1 MTVSYDQL
9 VWCEASPGLW
19 QRAVD
24 EVERFYAA
32 LTKLYEGSGRNFFAM
47 TGHISLEVGTAGS
60 HSREDVERRI
70 EDAVRKGWVA
80 LRYDHPTIASRV
92 VQDPGTG
99 KFSKIYRT
107 SKTDVQRDQWLE
119 NTVKVVSKGQTGMER
134 ANSDPPV
141 PGLPTLFII
150 RPPPSSTCSRVVR
163 RDLVLRSPH
172 DIVDGIGTLYLF
184 GNLLDHVS
192 SCECAAGAYQAQL
205 RRLSDNA
212 AQNAA
217 AAEGDESL
225 TVLGIPFKPGA
236 TLPGKH
242 QRIAVTFSK
251 EQTSRLL
258 AACKAAAAT
267 VTHIF
272 HAATAIVVRDIQERP
287 PTTSRVRYVNYI
299 LKNERA
305 SCVEPYNTSKHA
317 VAAYHSVSGKS
328 LTVDMAWPGAG
339 DSDASQE
346 SGRKKEFLGAVQ
358 IMKDFYD
365 EVRNDSEHYALVP
378 SIFAAGTPALPS
390 PATGPPP
397 VPPPKTKPSVSISS
411 IGRIDP
417 IIKPTLGD
425 FEVYSPWVT
434 GEELGNGLGLF
445 LGTYRGELCLSAAYN
460 DAWHDEE
467 EVFGFLKHCEHV
479 VFRGLS
485 IG

>member
-1 MTVSYDQL
+1 
-9 VWCEASPGLW
+9 
-19 QRAVD
+19 
-24 EVERFYAA
+24 
-32 LTKLYEGSGRNFFAM
+32 M

-60 HSREDVERRI
+60 HSREDIERRI

-92 VQDPGTG
+92 VQDPETG

-107 SKTDVQRDQWLE
+107 SKTDAQRDQWLE
-119 NTVKVVSKGQTGMER
+119 NTVKVVSTGQTGMEW

-141 PGLPTLFII
+141 PDLPTLFII
-150 RPPPSSTCSRVVR
+150 RPPPSSTGSRVVR

-172 DIVDGIGTLYLF
+172 DIIDGIGTLYLF

-192 SCECAAGAYQAQL
+192 RSFAEGNSYQLPVLDGSEASNLSPPFRTAANVPPTLTEAQQ

-212 AQNAA
+212 VQNAA

-242 QRIAVTFSK
+242 QRIALTFSK

-267 VTHIF
+267 VTHVF

-287 PTTSRVRYVNYI
+287 PTTSCVRYVNYI

-305 SCVEPYNTSKHA
+305 NCVEPYNTSKHA
-317 VAAYHSVSGKS
+317 VAVYHSVSGKS
-328 LTVDMAWPGAG
+328 LTVDMAWPGAD

-346 SGRKKEFLGAVQ
+346 SGRKKEFLDAVQ

-390 PATGPPP
+390 PTTGPPP

-411 IGRIDP
+411 MGRIDP
-417 IIKPTLGD
+417 VIKPTLGD
-425 FEVYSPWVT
+425 IEAYNPWVT

-460 DAWHDEE
+460 DVWHDEE
-467 EVFGFLKHCEHV
+467 EVFGFLKRCEDV